1 MKSFFFLIFFYCYFI
16 NIAFAENLS
25 YVDLNY
31 ILNNSIAGKNII
43 NKLNQI
49 NNKNLSLLK
58 DEQDKIDNEK
68 ENIEKTKN
76 ILSKEELD
84 IKILSFNKKLQKL
97 KQQQDIMSRE
107 FNNLRQVEMT
117 NLLKKIN
124 PIIEK
129 YMIDKNIDLI
139 LKKENIIIS
148 KNEYDITIELMQ
160 IIDQNLK
167 E

>member
-1 MKSFFFLIFFYCYFI
+1 MKRFFFLIFFYCYFI

-97 KQQQDIMSRE
+97 KQQQDTMSRE

-129 YMIDKNIDLI
+129 YMINKNIDLI

>member
-1 MKSFFFLIFFYCYFI
+1 
-16 NIAFAENLS
+16 
-25 YVDLNY
+25 
-31 ILNNSIAGKNII
+31 
-43 NKLNQI
+43 
-49 NNKNLSLLK
+49 
-58 DEQDKIDNEK
+58 
-68 ENIEKTKN
+68 
-76 ILSKEELD
+76 
-84 IKILSFNKKLQKL
+84 
-97 KQQQDIMSRE
+97 MSRE

-129 YMIDKNIDLI
+129 YMINKNIDLI